1 MVASS
6 LAGSVLLLAL
16 GFSQQVAAACTR
28 TITAR
33 PGDTCASLAAEAG
46 ITVTDFLRSNPSVT
60 SCSQLVA
67 GGTYCVQGTA
77 DSAPTPSSTSSSS
90 SPASSPT
97 GLGVSTDGSC
107 GNGITCAGSSFGP
120 CCSPHGYCGSTD
132 DYCGTGCQPE
142 FGSCGSGVGATTPA
156 VTVTVTVTDTTIT
169 AVTRTSLVYQ
179 TSTLTDIITRTKTT
193 TAATATVTLTTIK
206 TSTSTRTV
214 DLTSFSINTIT
225 SIVTSTR
232 VVTSNGCGTPT
243 TPITTT
249 TTQVQPGNPSPTL
262 PGTPRNCKDF
272 DLIQRGDTCR
282 SIAIRNG
289 LSLLEF
295 YSLNPSVSADTIVL
309 CTGDLP
315 DLVLSGLCQ
324 ISCDALWPGYYVC
337 VGR

>member
-46 ITVTDFLRSNPSVT
+46 ITFNLQFLQSRIF
-60 SCSQLVA
+60 A
-67 GGTYCVQGTA
+67 
-77 DSAPTPSSTSSSS
+77 
-90 SPASSPT
+90 
-97 GLGVSTDGSC
+97 
-107 GNGITCAGSSFGP
+107 
-120 CCSPHGYCGSTD
+120 H
-132 DYCGTGCQPE
+132 GTG
-142 FGSCGSGVGATTPA
+142 
-156 VTVTVTVTDTTIT
+156 VTDTTIT